1 MANSILAVKWER
13 FFVDVGIPDKI
24 AAEYAKKFAEQRVQ
38 FEMRGELNKSFLVEL
53 GIKALGDQMAVL
65 HFLKKEK
72 ERGLDEMDANESL
85 LVPSSVTIK
94 QENDQLDV
102 KKRLKAPDRDDIYHV
117 RMPSGSTPKTR
128 EILKKQNLLRSAG
141 LMKRGMN
148 GVRKSGEEIRPAS
161 KTMLSRLGNGSTS
174 SAEVSST
181 THEVYERLG
190 VRGLVSDSMPE
201 PKIYASTV
209 SSAGGLRYQQRKKV
223 VDPAALFKRSINE
236 TAAFEG
242 KEPVFRVRI
251 PVVNRPSGS
260 NIRIQETVS
269 RIPLSSTIKAR
280 VHSKTFRINSFGRV
294 QKRLPIQSRLTLGS
308 NHGGLKRRPKG
319 SVSVF
324 DRLG

>member
-1 MANSILAVKWER
+1 AFSIILFFQHISFSSPRYMANSILAVKWER

-161 KTMLSRLGNGSTS
+161 KTMLSRLGEWFN
-174 SAEVSST
+174 
-181 THEVYERLG
+181 
-190 VRGLVSDSMPE
+190 
-201 PKIYASTV
+201 I
-209 SSAGGLRYQQRKKV
+209 
-223 VDPAALFKRSINE
+223 FCRS
-236 TAAFEG
+236 
-242 KEPVFRVRI
+242 V
-251 PVVNRPSGS
+251 
-260 NIRIQETVS
+260 
-269 RIPLSSTIKAR
+269 
-280 VHSKTFRINSFGRV
+280 
-294 QKRLPIQSRLTLGS
+294 
-308 NHGGLKRRPKG
+308 
-319 SVSVF
+319 
-324 DRLG
+324 